1 MSIKTGMHR
10 MAQVFRA
17 IGVLAAPP
25 FLFLLFAEFKGGEGL
40 VWLAVAAL
48 AYAVFWAIA
57 WVLDGF
63 AKE

>member
-1 MSIKTGMHR
+1 

-17 IGVLAAPP
+17 IGVLAAAP